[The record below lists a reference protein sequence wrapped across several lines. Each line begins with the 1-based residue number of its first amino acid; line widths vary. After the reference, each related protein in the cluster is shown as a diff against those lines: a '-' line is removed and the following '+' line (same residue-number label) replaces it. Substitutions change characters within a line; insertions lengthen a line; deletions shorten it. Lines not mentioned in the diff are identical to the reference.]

1 MKIFNKEHEFNFS
14 DRMATKCAGFLKEVE
29 SRFKHFTSGYAWYG
43 DNGRTYFD
51 EEERFR
57 QWLKKELN
65 DPENRRCFDNS
76 EDKQLKNIKEQFKGQ
91 L

>member
-1 MKIFNKEHEFNFS
+1 
-14 DRMATKCAGFLKEVE
+14 MATKCADFLKEVK
-29 SRFKHFTSGYAWYG
+29 RGFKHFTSGYAWYG

-65 DPENRRCFDNS
+65 DPEKRRCFDNS